1 MTDARGNDTET
12 LVGDAELI
20 ARVRD
25 GDTGAYAV
33 LYERHAAA
41 GRGLARQLLRGDAE
55 VDDAVAE
62 AFTRVLSVIQRGGGP
77 TDAFRPY
84 LLTAVRNA
92 AHDRGRSDKRQVVTE
107 DMESV
112 APGQPFVDPAL
123 EGLERSLI
131 ARAFLSLP
139 ERWQAVLWHTE
150 IEGARPA
157 EVGPLL
163 GMKAN
168 GVAALAYRA
177 REGLRQA
184 YLQMHLAGGAAPQAC
199 RPTIDLLGAYVR
211 GGLAKRET
219 GRVDTHLDGCGHCR
233 EVFAELMDVNVG
245 LRGIVLPIFAGA
257 GAAGYLAA
265 GPGAVTGAGWNRLS
279 RGRQQA
285 SAAGVAA
292 AAVAAAVALALVSA
306 EEPVPQ
312 DPPPASAPQD
322 SAPEGDPPAPDDPD
336 APDTPDS
343 PDAPPQEDE
352 DPDTRDPDTSD
363 PEDSDDPETPE
374 DSDDPDAPED
384 SDDPETPEDPEDPEE
399 EPEDPQEPVLPAD
412 VPEEDVPVDDEL
424 PVFAAGVDP
433 VGSLLPGSEG
443 IMVLDVRNI
452 GQGTQEDVTADFTLP
467 PGVTLVETGGAGN
480 ALPTLSGTGDW
491 SCSSE
496 GSEGT
501 CVLAGL
507 GEGENATQFLDVR
520 VAPDAQPDAPGAV
533 TVSSGE
539 TNVTVDGERG
549 VESEGVAARYAAAG
563 QVSSQAVGN
572 SLMTCVEPETP
583 EDWWPWP
590 LQGWPSPEAPSE
602 DRLPEGPDPE
612 DVPVPEAPDAEAPD
626 PGAPGPEA
634 PEAPEDTGD
643 LSRAPAEPDA
653 TDPDGGG
660 EGGIAP
666 EEDPGPG
673 LPESPD
679 VPEPPELPELPE
691 SGDDTAPE
699 EPEGGHEAPA
709 PEEGP
714 TPAPEEDPP
723 AEGPDEEDGDRPG
736 PCAEARERGGENRD
750 NDYWDMAPLD
760 RDEDPTTSASS
771 SAQWEMPE
779 GGSVLWAGLYFSG
792 AGTPS
797 GPTARVKGPGME
809 SYETVAASEHS
820 TVQLPGYGA
829 YQAFAD
835 VTPLVA
841 EHGPGEWWVADTP
854 YLEGSGVYAGWS
866 LVVVLEDPS
875 VDVHTQT
882 MVLDDTVTVFE
893 GASEAHF
900 PVSGLLPSSVQGDL
914 DVVAWEGDAEL
925 GGDQVTVDGDPVAP
939 VGGHHGTADNA
950 FVSSSR
956 GAVGDPFT
964 FGTDVARFAPVVG
977 RDTDIRIRSDQD
989 AVVAGAVAL
998 DAPMRR

>member
-1 MTDARGNDTET
+1 MTDARGNDTEI
-12 LVGDAELI
+12 LVGDTELI

-92 AHDRGRSDKRQVVTE
+92 AHDRGRGDKRQVATE
-107 DMESV
+107 DMESI

-150 IEGARPA
+150 IEGAKPA

-184 YLQMHLAGGAAPQAC
+184 YLQMHLAGGAAPAGC
-199 RPTIDLLGAYVR
+199 RPTLGLLGAYVR

-265 GPGAVTGAGWNRLS
+265 GPGAATGLGWDRLS

-285 SAAGVAA
+285 SAAGAAA
-292 AAVAAAVALALVSA
+292 AAVAASVALALVSA

-312 DPPPASAPQD
+312 DPPPASAPQG
-322 SAPEGDPPAPDDPD
+322 SAPQGDPPAPGG
-336 APDTPDS
+336 AGGPDTPDG
-343 PDAPPQEDE
+343 PDTPQGDAGE
-352 DPDTRDPDTSD
+352 DPDTSGPGAPAPEEQD
-363 PEDSDDPETPE
+363 PEPGDPASER
-374 DSDDPDAPED
+374 PDAPEPP
-384 SDDPETPEDPEDPEE
+384 DDPEVPEE
-399 EPEDPQEPVLPAD
+399 PGEEPGPPQEPVLPAD
-412 VPEEDVPVDDEL
+412 VPEEDLPVDDEL

-452 GQGTQEDVTADFTLP
+452 GQGTQEDVTADFALP
-467 PGVTLVETGGAGN
+467 PGVNLVEAGGAGS

-496 GSEGT
+496 GGEGT
-501 CVLAGL
+501 CVLPGL
-507 GEGENATQFLDVR
+507 GEGENATQYLDVR
-520 VAPDAQPDAPGAV
+520 VAPDAQSGTPGSV

-539 TNVTVDGERG
+539 TAVTVDGERG
-549 VESEGVAARYAAAG
+549 VEDEGVPARYAAAG
-563 QVSSQAVGN
+563 QVGSQAVGN
-572 SLMTCVEPETP
+572 SLMTCVEPGDP
-583 EDWWPWP
+583 GHWWPWP
-590 LQGWPSPEAPSE
+590 LEGWPRPGALPEGE
-602 DRLPEGPDPE
+602 FPEGPDTPH
-612 DVPVPEAPDAEAPD
+612 PEAPLPD
-626 PGAPGPEA
+626 PGVPGA
-634 PEAPEDTGD
+634 DADTGD
-643 LSRAPAEPDA
+643 RSRAPAEPGESG
-653 TDPDGGG
+653 PGNGG
-660 EGGIAP
+660 EDSTSPDEGAGP
-666 EEDPGPG
+666 EGVPGTG
-673 LPESPD
+673 LPDAPGA
-679 VPEPPELPELPE
+679 PEPPELPDP
-691 SGDDTAPE
+691 GDGTAPE
-699 EPEGGHEAPA
+699 SPEPGEPRETPVPEDGGGPVPEG
-709 PEEGP
+709 
-714 TPAPEEDPP
+714 PP
-723 AEGPDEEDGDRPG
+723 AEGPDGEDGDAPG
-736 PCAEARERGGENRD
+736 SCAETRERGGGNRD
-750 NDYWDMAPLD
+750 NDHWTMAPLD
-760 RDEDPTTSASS
+760 RDADPTTSASS

-792 AGTPS
+792 AGDPA
-797 GPTARVKGPGME
+797 GPTARVKGPGAE
-809 SYETVAASEHS
+809 SYEKVVASEHS
-820 TVQLPGYGA
+820 DARLPGYSA
-829 YQAFAD
+829 YHAFAD
-835 VTPLVA
+835 ITPLVA

-854 YLEGSGVYAGWS
+854 YLEGSGVHAGWS
-866 LVVVLEDPS
+866 LVVVFEDPS
-875 VDVHTQT
+875 VEEYTQT

-893 GASEAHF
+893 GGSEAHF
-900 PVSGLLPSSVQGDL
+900 PVSGLLPPSVQGEM
-914 DVVAWEGDAEL
+914 DVVAWEGDADL
-925 GGDQVTVDGDPVAP
+925 GGDQVTVDGDPVSP

-964 FGTDVARFAPVVG
+964 FGTDVARFAPLLG

-989 AVVAGAVAL
+989 AIVVGAVAL

>member
-12 LVGDAELI
+12 LVGDTELI
-20 ARVRD
+20 AQVRD

-92 AHDRGRSDKRQVVTE
+92 AHDRGRGEKRQVVTE

-112 APGQPFVDPAL
+112 APGENFVDPAL

-150 IEGARPA
+150 IEGAGPA

-168 GVAALAYRA
+168 SVAALAYRA

-265 GPGAVTGAGWNRLS
+265 GPGVVTGAGWNRLS

-285 SAAGVAA
+285 SVAGVAA
-292 AAVAAAVALALVSA
+292 AAVAASVALALVSVD
-306 EEPVPQ
+306 EPAPE

-322 SAPEGDPPAPDDPD
+322 SAPQEDPPAPDGPD
-336 APDTPDS
+336 GSGDPDTPS
-343 PDAPPQEDE
+343 QENEGE
-352 DPDTRDPDTSD
+352 DPDTSAPEEQDPSAPEAPDVPEAPED
-363 PEDSDDPETPE
+363 PEDPE
-374 DSDDPDAPED
+374 DPGA
-384 SDDPETPEDPEDPEE
+384 PETPEDPEE
-399 EPEDPQEPVLPAD
+399 EPAPPQEPVLPAD
-412 VPEEDVPVDDEL
+412 VPEEDVPVDDEH

-433 VGSLLPGSEG
+433 VGSLIPGSEG
-443 IMVLDVRNI
+443 LMVLDVRNI

-467 PGVTLVETGGAGN
+467 PGVTLVESGGAGR

-491 SCSSE
+491 SCSS
-496 GSEGT
+496 GGGEGT
-501 CVLAGL
+501 CVLPGL

-520 VAPDAQPDAPGAV
+520 VAPDAQPDAPGSV
-533 TVSSGE
+533 TVNSGE
-539 TNVTVDGERG
+539 TSVAFDGERG
-549 VESEGVAARYAAAG
+549 VESEGVPARYAAAG

-572 SLMTCVEPETP
+572 SLMTCVEPEAP

-590 LQGWPSPEAPSE
+590 LQGWPHPDALPES
-602 DRLPEGPDPE
+602 DLPEGP
-612 DVPVPEAPDAEAPD
+612 VPEEAPAPETPGTEAPD
-626 PGAPGPEA
+626 PGSEDDSGDLARAPSEPDASGTGSGGQDGTAPEEETGPGSPEA
-634 PEAPEDTGD
+634 PGA
-643 LSRAPAEPDA
+643 PDA
-653 TDPDGGG
+653 
-660 EGGIAP
+660 
-666 EEDPGPG
+666 
-673 LPESPD
+673 
-679 VPEPPELPELPE
+679 PEPPELPDLPGSGGVTEPGEPEPGDGQE
-691 SGDDTAPE
+691 SPAPE
-699 EPEGGHEAPA
+699 EDIDPA
-709 PEEGP
+709 PEEGLP
-714 TPAPEEDPP
+714 DER
-723 AEGPDEEDGDRPG
+723 PDEEDGDVPG

-750 NDYWDMAPLD
+750 NDNWDMAALD
-760 RDEDPTTSASS
+760 RDADPTTSASS

-792 AGTPS
+792 AGEPA

-809 SYETVAASEHS
+809 SYEKVAASEHS
-820 TVQLPGYGA
+820 TTQLPGYGA

-841 EHGPGEWWVADTP
+841 EYGPGEWWVADTP

-875 VDVHTQT
+875 VEEYSQA

-900 PVSGLLPSSVQGDL
+900 PVSGLLPSSVQANM

-925 GGDQVTVDGDPVAP
+925 GGDQVTVDGEPVAP
-939 VGGHHGTADNA
+939 AGGHHGTADNA

-977 RDTDIRIRSDQD
+977 RNTDIRIRSDQD
-989 AVVAGAVAL
+989 AVVAGVVAL
-998 DAPMRR
+998 DSPMRR

>member
-1 MTDARGNDTET
+1 MTDARGNDTEI
-12 LVGDAELI
+12 LVGDTELI

-92 AHDRGRSDKRQVVTE
+92 AHDRGRGDKRQVATE
-107 DMESV
+107 DMESI

-157 EVGPLL
+157 DVGPLL

-199 RPTIDLLGAYVR
+199 RPIIDLLGAYVR

-265 GPGAVTGAGWNRLS
+265 GPGAVTGVGWNRLS

-285 SAAGVAA
+285 SAAGAAA
-292 AAVAAAVALALVSA
+292 AAVAASVALALVSA

-322 SAPEGDPPAPDDPD
+322 SAPQEDPPAPAGPDDPE
-336 APDTPDS
+336 APEAPEAPDS

-352 DPDTRDPDTSD
+352 DPEEQDPPDPDGPD
-363 PEDSDDPETPE
+363 APEEPDDPETPE
-374 DSDDPDAPED
+374 G
-384 SDDPETPEDPEDPEE
+384 PEE
-399 EPEDPQEPVLPAD
+399 EPEPPQEPVLPAD

-443 IMVLDVRNI
+443 IMVLDVRNV

-467 PGVTLVETGGAGN
+467 PGVTLVETGGAGS

-491 SCSSE
+491 SCSS
-496 GSEGT
+496 GGGEGT
-501 CVLAGL
+501 CVLPGL

-520 VAPDAQPDAPGAV
+520 VAPDAQLDAPGSV
-533 TVSSGE
+533 TVTSGE
-539 TNVTVDGERG
+539 TTVTVDGERG

-572 SLMTCVEPETP
+572 SLMTCVEPEAP

-590 LQGWPSPEAPSE
+590 LQGWPRPGA
-602 DRLPEGPDPE
+602 LPEGEVPEGPVPE
-612 DVPVPEAPDAEAPD
+612 DVPVPEAPDAQV
-626 PGAPGPEA
+626 PGPGPEA
-634 PEAPEDTGD
+634 PGDTGD

-653 TDPDGGG
+653 TGPEATGPDGGG
-660 EGGIAP
+660 EDGTAP
-666 EEDPGPG
+666 EEGTGPG
-673 LPESPD
+673 LPEAPD
-679 VPEPPELPELPE
+679 AQVPGPPELPDP
-691 SGDDTAPE
+691 GDGTAPE
-699 EPEGGHEAPA
+699 EPEGTAPEGPEPGDGQESPA
-709 PEEGP
+709 PEDGLG
-714 TPAPEEDPP
+714 PAPGEEPP
-723 AEGPDEEDGDRPG
+723 AEGPDEEDGDGPG

-750 NDYWDMAPLD
+750 NDHWDMAALD
-760 RDEDPTTSASS
+760 RDADPATSASS
-771 SAQWEMPE
+771 SAQWQMPG

-792 AGTPS
+792 SGEPS
-797 GPTARVKGPGME
+797 EPTARVKGPGMG

-820 TVQLPGYGA
+820 TTQLPGYGA

-854 YLEGSGVYAGWS
+854 YLEGNGVYAGWS

-875 VDVHTQT
+875 VDVYSQT

-900 PVSGLLPSSVQGDL
+900 PVSGLLPSSVQGDM
-914 DVVAWEGDAEL
+914 DVVAWEGDADL
-925 GGDQVTVDGDPVAP
+925 GGDQVTVDGGPVAP

-956 GAVGDPFT
+956 GAVGAPFT